1 MSDIQEIDASAFLVD
16 TGATCH
22 IVNYDSGF
30 ISVDEHFNPEN
41 HYIELADGSKTCN
54 LGFEKWN
61 S

>member
-1 MSDIQEIDASAFLVD
+1 MLKTEKGEIDANVFLVD

-22 IVNYDSGF
+22 IVNCDSGF

-41 HYIELADGSKTCN
+41 DYIELADG
-54 LGFEKWN
+54 N